1 MRSLIVLAL
10 LLFLQACQSTSDD
23 LTPAQERSEIR
34 LMRHNVLN
42 ELTKISPQAKQE
54 IERSA
59 GYAVFSN
66 AQINIIFVAAGTG
79 YGVVKNNI
87 TSSAKS
93 KRKRKKSECKREDPE
108 VVEFPQRCLR
118 RSKRFKLCNQ
128 SDNFIQTKC
137 DQNTK
142 QSNLSDPE
150 CEGKEDNNLNII
162 FIWLKLVRTNQNAVK
177 SRIFI
182 QFLFGLMKIL
192 SHNLIIN
199 G

>member
-87 TSSAKS
+87 TGKETFMEMGEAGLGLGLGAKDFRAVFVFHTEKALNQFVEKGWAFGAEADAAAKS
-93 KRKRKKSECKREDPE
+93 NDKGDQVSYGVTLGNITVYQLTENGIALQATVKGTKYW
-108 VVEFPQRCLR
+108 
-118 RSKRFKLCNQ
+118 Q
-128 SDNFIQTKC
+128 SAR
-137 DQNTK
+137 
-142 QSNLSDPE
+142 
-150 CEGKEDNNLNII
+150 LN
-162 FIWLKLVRTNQNAVK
+162 
-177 SRIFI
+177 
-182 QFLFGLMKIL
+182 
-192 SHNLIIN
+192 
-199 G
+199 